1 MAVDNVTI
9 PKPLTS
15 GATDSPDA
23 PQGGASDL
31 YNDLPPG
38 YAPPSSAGGPDLYKD
53 LPPGYSRPGTAPQ
66 SIPMP
71 PGLPSLSSMPGAP
84 APAGT
89 PNLGTTFKMP
99 GAPAQQPVK
108 APDDSVNG
116 AITSGLSYASQ
127 IPGALGNMIRSSWM
141 DKPQQGKPTA
151 GEQIVSGLNPA
162 NAVVNNRPGD
172 PNSGVDWGATGVN
185 TIGQVLG
192 AHEMAPTIEDA
203 ISDIHPLNTI
213 KGAAKSAANSANIG
227 LEPHEAITKGLRPS
241 VKDAPQL
248 QKSLPIAAP
257 EIARQHAVTPIDGA
271 QGLADAAHTG
281 ANDIYTKEI
290 EPQINRNP
298 NEMINERLPESK
310 AEGMPTAPA
319 QGTIGDSIRAKI
331 NPGMERMFPDQAR
344 KATAVAD
351 MLDRPMT
358 LREASEN
365 LKALNAETEGFWKMS
380 PEGRAAVG
388 VTDGLMSAY
397 EDAAAG
403 LREKMAAKLTSLGEV
418 DPGNY
423 RRQYGALKDVQRVA
437 QKRATVVGNQA
448 ALNLPQQLTT
458 ALGLGEAGGALLS
471 GHPAAAAGGVVAAAT
486 PHLLKYLNSTERL
499 IRSGVG
505 GLEAPAA
512 EAFGL
517 RPPPGHMPG
526 AAQGVLPLTPG
537 EHGFNLEPP
546 PGQTPP
552 APAQQYGLP
561 GIGRGGLDL
570 NVPPQPTVTPPGP
583 TQLPASPLERMKQLS
598 AGSAP
603 APAEAPPALREKVP
617 GLDRREPPS
626 TAGEM
631 AYTGSERRNAV
642 RDTEGVMNTIK
653 RDKNMPKHPGQING
667 SSESAASKEA
677 LSRAASEKAAGT
689 KRVVV
694 NTLSGQERPL
704 IGPDAVDYNPGPYE
718 SVEFRGGKRDG
729 EIIDQGSSAR
739 PYKRK

>member
-89 PNLGTTFKMP
+89 PNLGATFKMP

-344 KATAVAD
+344 KARAVAD

-397 EDAAAG
+397 EDGAAG

-486 PHLLKYLNSTERL
+486 PHLLRYLNSTERL

-546 PGQTPP
+546 PGQT
-552 APAQQYGLP
+552 
-561 GIGRGGLDL
+561 
-570 NVPPQPTVTPPGP
+570 
-583 TQLPASPLERMKQLS
+583 
-598 AGSAP
+598 SAP

-617 GLDRREPPS
+617 GLDRRKPPS

-694 NTLSGQERPL
+694 DTRSGQERPL
-704 IGPDAVDYNPGPYE
+704 IGPDAVDYNPRPYE

-729 EIIDQGSSAR
+729 EIIAQGSSAR

>member
-1 MAVDNVTI
+1 MADQDPFASIAAPVQQDPFASIATPLSA
-9 PKPLTS
+9 PKPPTATPPTS
-15 GATDSPDA
+15 T
-23 PQGGASDL
+23 L
-31 YNDLPPG
+31 G
-38 YAPPSSAGGPDLYKD
+38 YMS
-53 LPPGYSRPGTAPQ
+53 
-66 SIPMP
+66 
-71 PGLPSLSSMPGAP
+71 
-84 APAGT
+84 
-89 PNLGTTFKMP
+89 KMP
-99 GAPAQQPVK
+99 GAPAQQSVK

-172 PNSGVDWGATGVN
+172 PNSGVDWGATVVN
-185 TIGQVLG
+185 TVGQVMG

-203 ISDIHPLNTI
+203 ISDLHPLNTI

-319 QGTIGDSIRAKI
+319 QGTIGDSISAKI

-397 EDAAAG
+397 EDGAAG

-570 NVPPQPTVTPPGP
+570 NVPPQPTIPSSIPRSLGAAAAT
-583 TQLPASPLERMKQLS
+583 
-598 AGSAP
+598 P
-603 APAEAPPALREKVP
+603 APVEEVPGTLREKIP
-617 GLDRREPPS
+617 GLERRKPPS

-653 RDKNMPKHPGQING
+653 RDKNMPQQPGQING

-694 NTLSGQERPL
+694 DTRSGQERPL
-704 IGPDAVDYNPGPYE
+704 IGPDAVDYNPRPYE

-729 EIIDQGSSAR
+729 EIIDRGSSAR

>member
-66 SIPMP
+66 SIPIP

-617 GLDRREPPS
+617 GLDRRKPPS

-631 AYTGSERRNAV
+631 AYTGSERRNAA

-653 RDKNMPKHPGQING
+653 RDKNMPEHPGQING

-729 EIIDQGSSAR
+729 EIIDQGSRAR

>member
-1 MAVDNVTI
+1 MPKNATI
-9 PKPLTS
+9 PQPLTS
-15 GATDSPDA
+15 GATDFPNA
-23 PQGGASDL
+23 PQSGASD
-31 YNDLPPG
+31 DLPAG
-38 YAPPSSAGGPDLYKD
+38 YSRTPQTPADD
-53 LPPGYSRPGTAPQ
+53 LPPGYSREAAPKPPTAT
-66 SIPMP
+66 P
-71 PGLPSLSSMPGAP
+71 PTS
-84 APAGT
+84 T
-89 PNLGTTFKMP
+89 LGYMSKMP
-99 GAPAQQPVK
+99 GAPAQQSVK

-310 AEGMPTAPA
+310 AGGMPTAPA

-397 EDAAAG
+397 EDGAAG

-570 NVPPQPTVTPPGP
+570 NVPPQPTIPSSIPRSLGAAAAT
-583 TQLPASPLERMKQLS
+583 
-598 AGSAP
+598 P
-603 APAEAPPALREKVP
+603 APVEEVPGTLREKIP
-617 GLDRREPPS
+617 GLERRKPPS

-642 RDTEGVMNTIK
+642 RDTKGVMDTIK
-653 RDKNMPKHPGQING
+653 RDQNMPKQPGQING

-694 NTLSGQERPL
+694 DTRSGQERPL
-704 IGPDAVDYNPGPYE
+704 IGPDAVDYNPRPYE

-729 EIIDQGSSAR
+729 EIIDRGSSAR